1 MLESQQ
7 SLLAYRHSL
16 LAYTMFLFLL
26 FPIHFTLAY
35 STPYK
40 IVDRNAIAGLWRLSP
55 RIATS
60 SPMKEFTVRPKLKP
74 TDTSSVMVDEDVLL
88 MLKEDGS
95 FHQYQQDH
103 DDDKSDSEQE
113 MDLDASW
120 KNFQKTQTEPKKH
133 KEHMRDLVKGIWDYR
148 DGMLIL
154 AADRPDSPYPGK
166 SANANVNAD
175 MDATKEKRT
184 KKMAIQDTLLEGRVV
199 ATYEESLHDNPVVA
213 MLPNS
218 TAAANATSTN
228 ATASATTRL
237 EPVAS
242 ENATE
247 SAMTLKASTTATY
260 SLDTHLDAHLS
271 VPKGA
276 LKVGK
281 FFYPKTHPYFFDQP
295 MFQPVRSGSFS
306 LRQVLGLLNTQN
318 PAAQEIEK
326 FQRSDFYNK
335 TFSLTSH
342 PIVQRRPKGNVRWS
356 IKYNMYVHDP
366 LSKKAQQRED
376 EESARTVPIRVM
388 QVQFHVNNT
397 FSSVLGVGESILRGK
412 FDIIGQDKDQ
422 LWMQVTR
429 FGFGR
434 SVSGSVYSEGRMLT
448 QEDAKTYWGT
458 IHIEQQSDGG
468 EQENKVSPEATT
480 IGDEATSSA
489 MTEASNDKPERLE
502 VKGSVIM
509 GWGLEPM
516 PVALFIM
523 REVTELDALDYDDD
537 DDEDDDDEDDDEKE
551 DDRQDGID
559 WSGAFQ

>member
-1 MLESQQ
+1 MPESQ

-16 LAYTMFLFLL
+16 FAYMSLFLL
-26 FPIHFTLAY
+26 FPIHSALAY

-40 IVDRNAIAGLWRLSP
+40 IVDRRAIAGLWRLSP
-55 RIATS
+55 RITTS
-60 SPMKEFTVRPKLKP
+60 WPMKEFTVRPKQKP
-74 TDTSSVMVDEDVLL
+74 KDSSVLIDEDVLL

-95 FHQYQQDH
+95 FHQYQQDNNN
-103 DDDKSDSEQE
+103 DSDTEHKR
-113 MDLDASW
+113 DLDASW
-120 KNFQKTQTEPKKH
+120 KDFQKSQTEPKKQN
-133 KEHMRDLVKGIWDYR
+133 MRALVKGIWDYR

-166 SANANVNAD
+166 SANVDAD
-175 MDATKEKRT
+175 AATQKRS
-184 KKMAIQDTLLEGRVV
+184 KKVAIQDTLLEGRVV

-213 MLPNS
+213 ALLPN
-218 TAAANATSTN
+218 ANANANANADANANANTALTSATN
-228 ATASATTRL
+228 ATTIATTRL
-237 EPVAS
+237 EPELS
-242 ENATE
+242 ENATV
-247 SAMTLKASTTATY
+247 AAGTLKASTTTTY
-260 SLDTHLDAHLS
+260 SVDTHLDAHLS

-366 LSKKAQQRED
+366 LSKKAQEKED

-412 FDIIGQDKDQ
+412 FDIIGQQKDQ

-458 IHIEQQSDGG
+458 IHIEQQSDVGH
-468 EQENKVSPEATT
+468 ESKESPEATT
-480 IGDEATSSA
+480 TRDEVASPT

-523 REVTELDALDYDDD
+523 REVTELDALDYDEDDD
-537 DDEDDDDEDDDEKE
+537 DDEDEDEEE
-551 DDRQDGID
+551 DDRRDGVD